1 MARTLWRSQ
10 INQYKRIITFGCSWT
25 KYFWP
30 TWANVISEILEVP
43 LVNQG
48 CAGIGNVAILHKMLA
63 WDLEHGFDDTDLV
76 LVNWSSFT
84 REDRIKNGCW
94 KTGGN
99 IVRSRFYDDKFIRNY
114 WDEENDFV
122 KNAGAIIMAG
132 RLFNIDYQS
141 YMPWQSINSYSP
153 IQDPF
158 ELKRQDQLPNE
169 FVPQGDW
176 YNKWSSQISH
186 IEGFDRD
193 VGHEIVGFDKGW
205 QDLAC
210 DNHPGILTHTY
221 HAIKIAKHLGFEDT
235 DKLDKVKE
243 AYKQLHDNI
252 VSDLIKIGIKKIGK
266 DKKRTIVPQAVK
278 LNLAELSRPIDFQG
292 TNSNFTWHGL

>member
-1 MARTLWRSQ
+1 
-10 INQYKRIITFGCSWT
+10 
-25 KYFWP
+25 
-30 TWANVISEILEVP
+30 
-43 LVNQG
+43 
-48 CAGIGNVAILHKMLA
+48 MLA

-76 LVNWSSFT
+76 LVNWTSFP
-84 REDRIKNGCW
+84 REDRIKYHMW
-94 KTGGN
+94 QTGGN
-99 IVRSRFYDDKFIRNY
+99 VSNSKFYNDKFIRNY

-186 IEGFDRD
+186 IEGFDKD

-205 QDLAC
+205 KDLAC

-221 HAIKIAKHLGFEDT
+221 HAIKIAKHLGFKDI

-243 AYKQLHDNI
+243 TYKELHDNI
-252 VSDLIKIGIKKIGK
+252 VSDLIKIGIKRISK
-266 DKKRTIVPQAVK
+266 DTKRTIVPRAVK
-278 LNLAELSRPIDFQG
+278 LNLAKVNRPINFQEHKAP
-292 TNSNFTWHGL
+292 FTWHGL

>member
-1 MARTLWRSQ
+1 
-10 INQYKRIITFGCSWT
+10 
-25 KYFWP
+25 
-30 TWANVISEILEVP
+30 
-43 LVNQG
+43 
-48 CAGIGNVAILHKMLA
+48 MLA

-141 YMPWQSINSYSP
+141 YMPWHQHTSKLKKKYPQKIHSYS
-153 IQDPF
+153 Q
-158 ELKRQDQLPNE
+158 E
-169 FVPQGDW
+169 DW

-186 IEGFDRD
+186 IEDFDRD
-193 VGHEIVGFDKGW
+193 VGQEIIGFDKGW

-221 HAIKIAKHLGFEDT
+221 HAIKIAKHLGFKDI

-243 AYKQLHDNI
+243 TYKELHDNI
-252 VSDLIKIGIKKIGK
+252 VSDLIKIGIKRISK
-266 DKKRTIVPQAVK
+266 DTKRTIVPRAVK
-278 LNLAELSRPIDFQG
+278 LNLAKVNRPINFQEHKAP
-292 TNSNFTWHGL
+292 FTWHGL